1 MAWAIPLYTRSHV
14 NRAGDSVVAYI
25 NFENIEDFDVWV
37 PVYNKYQDALEVI
50 NNWRSAHQYPLN
62 TFQMTLRRKS
72 KSITKNF
79 IVSQRLKRLESIER
93 KLCSGTITLTQ
104 MQDIGGCRAVLPTL
118 KDVYKLVDL
127 YKASRFDHKF
137 KNEKDYI
144 VDPKED
150 GYRSYHLIYKYKGT
164 DNSRSYDNLQ
174 IEIQIRTQLQ
184 HAWATAVEAVS
195 IFTKQT
201 LKWRGG
207 TADWQEFFR
216 LMSSAIA
223 LMEGANAE
231 QKTKAELGQEVK
243 SLAEKLMVQNVLKAY
258 RVTLNY
264 FGSLDE
270 RKAKLMLVQLDPDDD
285 KVRVQGFRIA
295 ESQQANAAYAAAE
308 KSIGDKSASQA
319 VLVRVESVDALRKAY
334 PNYFLDTALFAKLVD
349 EVIKW

>member
-1 MAWAIPLYTRSHV
+1 MAWAVPQYTRSHV
-14 NRAGDSVVAYI
+14 NRAGDSVVAYSKVDSSLDDQ
-25 NFENIEDFDVWV
+25 NWFEAFAS
-37 PVYNKYQDALEVI
+37 YQEALEVI

-62 TFQMTLRRKS
+62 TFQMTLRRKA
-72 KSITKNF
+72 KSVSRNF
-79 IVSQRLKRLESIER
+79 IVSQRLKRFESIER
-93 KLCSGTITLTQ
+93 KLCSGTITVTQ

-118 KDVYKLVDL
+118 KDVYRLRDL
-127 YKASRFDHKF
+127 YKASRFDHQF

-144 VDPKED
+144 IDPKDD

-164 DNSRSYDNLQ
+164 DNSRIYDNLQ

-195 IFTKQT
+195 IFTKQA

-207 TADWQEFFR
+207 TADRQDFFR

-223 LMEGANAE
+223 IMEGANAE
-231 QKTKAELGQEVK
+231 KRTKAELGKEVK
-243 SLAEKLMVQNVLKAY
+243 TLAQKLMVQNVLKAY

-285 KVRVQGFRIA
+285 KVKVQGFRIA

-308 KSIGDKSASQA
+308 KAIGDKSASQA

-349 EVIKW
+349 DVIKW

>member
-1 MAWAIPLYTRSHV
+1 MAWAIPQYTRSSV
-14 NRAGDSVVAYI
+14 NRAGDSIVAY
-25 NFENIEDFDVWV
+25 
-37 PVYNKYQDALEVI
+37 NKLDPNSDYETWYEFFCEYQDALEII
-50 NNWRSAHQYPLN
+50 NNWRSSHQYPLN

-72 KSITKNF
+72 RTITDNF
-79 IVSQRLKRLESIER
+79 IVSQRLKRFESIER
-93 KLCSGTITLTQ
+93 KLCSGTITVTQ

-118 KDVYKLVDL
+118 EDVYRLRDL
-127 YKASRFDHKF
+127 YKSSRFDHQF

-144 VDPKED
+144 IEPKDD
-150 GYRSYHLIYKYKGT
+150 GYRSYHLIYRYKGT
-164 DNSRSYDNLQ
+164 DNSRIYDNLQ
-174 IEIQIRTQLQ
+174 IEIQLRTQLQ

-195 IFTKQT
+195 IFTKQA

-207 TADWQEFFR
+207 TEDWQEFFR

-223 LMEGANAE
+223 LMEGAKSE
-231 QKTKAELGQEVK
+231 FRTKNELGEEVRRL
-243 SLAEKLMVQNVLKAY
+243 SERLMVPHVLKAY

-285 KVRVQGFRIA
+285 KVKVQGFRIA

-334 PNYFLDTALFAKLVD
+334 PNYFLDTGLFAKLVD
-349 EVIKW
+349 EVVQW